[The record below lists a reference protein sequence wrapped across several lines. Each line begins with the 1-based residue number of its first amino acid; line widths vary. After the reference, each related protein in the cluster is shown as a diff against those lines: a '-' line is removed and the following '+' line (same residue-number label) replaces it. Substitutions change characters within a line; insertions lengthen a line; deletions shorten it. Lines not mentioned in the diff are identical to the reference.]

1 VAHWDVDTLVP
12 YARLSPL
19 RSEAHTRGISLTL
32 RIKLMQ
38 RDYYDYCTKV
48 RDALRGDTLVSASSH
63 TPITELLAKWI
74 DMASAHV
81 LLGPQFR
88 AVKRLQNNVHHF
100 VEERATPRAIVEWLA
115 SKLEIRRA
123 KDMDAEAKR
132 DLEKM
137 PRVKANEARAA
148 ETVKGTVCHGKVK
161 SCRAIRAAD
170 CTHYCLERSCNRVVC
185 RRHREGYGSR
195 FDRRGD
201 NNRYDRNDRDDSY
214 GGGPRRG
221 GILKRPRFD

>member
-1 VAHWDVDTLVP
+1 MLTHWG
-12 YARLSPL
+12 PL
-19 RSEAHTRGISLTL
+19 RPTFTAGARSAYSTHLTYPTYK
-32 RIKLMQ
+32 KLTQ
-38 RDYYDYCTKV
+38 RDYYEHCTRV
-48 RDALRGDTLVSASSH
+48 RDALRGDTLMSAGSH
-63 TPITELLAKWI
+63 APITELFTRWI

-115 SKLEIRRA
+115 SKLGIRRA
-123 KDMDAEAKR
+123 RDMDAEAKK

-137 PRVKANEARAA
+137 PRMKVNDARAT
-148 ETVKGTVCHGKVK
+148 ETAKGTVCHGKVK
-161 SCRAIRAAD
+161 GCRATRAAD
-170 CTHYCLERSCNRVVC
+170 CTHYCLERSCSRVVC
-185 RRHREGYGSR
+185 RRHREGR

-201 NNRYDRNDRDDSY
+201 NNRFDRNDREDSY

-221 GILKRPRFD
+221 GFTKRPRLD